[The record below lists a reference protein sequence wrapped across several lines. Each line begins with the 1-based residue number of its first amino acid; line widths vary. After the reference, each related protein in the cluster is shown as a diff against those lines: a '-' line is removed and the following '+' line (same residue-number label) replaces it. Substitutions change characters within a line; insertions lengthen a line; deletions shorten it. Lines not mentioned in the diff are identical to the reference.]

1 MDIEI
6 DFSSHLRKE
15 VKEDIFRRAF
25 YSFRPR
31 RIFWKMNTVLRLEE
45 MELKPIKE
53 IERALKDCTDKFTK
67 FNILEITLS
76 KEEQKRIP
84 SLKLVE
90 KLE

>member
-6 DFSSHLRKE
+6 DFTSHLRKE
-15 VKEDIFRRAF
+15 LKEDILRRAF
-25 YSFRPR
+25 YSFKPR
-31 RIFWKMNTVLRLEE
+31 RIFWKMNTVLRLED

-53 IERALKDCTDKFTK
+53 IERVLKDCTDEFTK
-67 FNILEITLS
+67 FNILEMTLS
-76 KEEQKRIP
+76 KEEQKKIP